1 MRNLDIPKILNG
13 KTMTGRPIK
22 FKINTQKWHK
32 VISNR
37 KFGAFGEI
45 FVEKAE
51 IKPIKSLSEY
61 EIKMLG
67 YSTIDE
73 YLSEP
78 FNKGLN
84 ENSEKK
90 FVYWSSFRPN
100 WRVINQILE
109 KQLTGVIIEVQF
121 LYKLLI

>member
-1 MRNLDIPKILNG
+1 MNMRNIDIQKFIDG
-13 KTMTGRPIK
+13 KMMTGRPID
-22 FKINTQKWHK
+22 FRINTQKWHK

-37 KFGAFGEI
+37 KLGAFGEI
-45 FVEKAE
+45 FVEKTQ
-51 IKPIKSLSEY
+51 IKPIKDLSEQ

-67 YSTIDE
+67 YSSIDE

-90 FVYWSSFRPN
+90 FVYWSIFRPN
-100 WRVINQILE
+100 WKVINQILT
-109 KQLTGVIIEVQF
+109 K
-121 LYKLLI
+121 

>member
-1 MRNLDIPKILNG
+1 MNMRNIDIQKFIDG
-13 KTMTGRPIK
+13 KMMTGRPID
-22 FKINTQKWHK
+22 FRINTQKWHK

-67 YSTIDE
+67 YSSIDE

-109 KQLTGVIIEVQF
+109 K
-121 LYKLLI
+121 

>member
-1 MRNLDIPKILNG
+1 MNMRNTDIQKFLNN
-13 KTMTGRPIK
+13 KMMTGRPID

-37 KFGAFGEI
+37 KLGAFGEI
-45 FVEKAE
+45 FVEKTE
-51 IKPIKSLSEY
+51 IKAIKDLSDW

-67 YSTIDE
+67 YSSIDE

-84 ENSEKK
+84 ANSEKK
-90 FVYWSSFRPN
+90 FIYWSIFRPN

-109 KQLTGVIIEVQF
+109 K
-121 LYKLLI
+121 

>member
-1 MRNLDIPKILNG
+1 MNMRNIDIPKFLNN
-13 KTMTGRPIK
+13 KMMTGRPID
-22 FKINTQKWHK
+22 FRINAKKWHK

-37 KFGAFGEI
+37 KLGAFGEI
-45 FVEKAE
+45 FVEKTQ
-51 IKPIKSLSEY
+51 IKPIKDLSEQ

-67 YSTIDE
+67 YSSIDE

-90 FVYWSSFRPN
+90 FIYWSSFRPN

-109 KQLTGVIIEVQF
+109 K
-121 LYKLLI
+121 

>member
-1 MRNLDIPKILNG
+1 MNMRNLDISKILNG
-13 KTMTGRPIK
+13 KTMTGRPIN
-22 FKINTQKWHK
+22 FKINIQKWHK

-37 KFGAFGEI
+37 KFSAFGEI
-45 FVEKAE
+45 CFKNVD

-67 YSTIDE
+67 YSSIDE

-109 KQLTGVIIEVQF
+109 K
-121 LYKLLI
+121 